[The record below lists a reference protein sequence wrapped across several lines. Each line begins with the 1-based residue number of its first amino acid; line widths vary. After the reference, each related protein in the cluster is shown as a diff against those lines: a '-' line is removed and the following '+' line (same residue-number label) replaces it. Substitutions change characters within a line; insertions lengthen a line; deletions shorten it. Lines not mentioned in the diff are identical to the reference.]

1 MPNSDGLQYEKISA
15 KRPMSASRWNIVFVY
30 LDPVVGREQARNRP
44 ALILSDDAFNQA
56 MEVVTVLPIT
66 TLRPGRRV
74 YLNEVLL
81 PAEVSGLERTSII
94 LAHQIRT
101 ISQDRIKKVVNQLT
115 DEDTRHACLR
125 AVQVHLGVY
134 P

>member
-1 MPNSDGLQYEKISA
+1 MI
-15 KRPMSASRWNIVFVY
+15 ASRWNIVFVY
-30 LDPVVGREQARNRP
+30 LDPVVGHEQAGNRP
-44 ALILSDDAFNQA
+44 ALILSDDAFNEA
-56 MEVVTVLPIT
+56 MDVVTVLPIT

-81 PAEVSGLERTSII
+81 PVEHSGLERPSII

-101 ISQDRIKKVVNQLT
+101 ISRTRIKKLVTQLT
-115 DEDTRHACLR
+115 DEETRRACLR
-125 AVQVHLGVY
+125 AVQVHLGFY